1 MHSPRANLS
10 ALLVLLCLTAGCLSG
25 VSGDGTPSPTA
36 QTGTT
41 TTATATTTP
50 SDHHAALDQPDPDKE
65 VVVQNRWN
73 RSAEMQ
79 VRVVRD
85 ATGETVHDG
94 TDTLAPGTERTVYN
108 VSAADPEGVETFT
121 VVVTARNT
129 TDRVSI
135 ETNRCYGNAYA
146 EILDDGT
153 LYVYY
158 SIC

>member
-1 MHSPRANLS
+1 MHSPRGCLP
-10 ALLVLLCLTAGCLSG
+10 ALLALLCLTAGCLSG
-25 VSGDGTPSPTA
+25 VSGDGTPSP
-36 QTGTT
+36 T

-73 RSAEMQ
+73 RSVEMH

-108 VSAADPEGVETFT
+108 VSAADPERRRDVHRRRDGPEH
-121 VVVTARNT
+121 
-129 TDRVSI
+129 
-135 ETNRCYGNAYA
+135 NRPRQHRDESVLRERLRRDSGRRDAVR
-146 EILDDGT
+146 LLFD
-153 LYVYY
+153 LLM
-158 SIC
+158 

>member
-1 MHSPRANLS
+1 MHSPRAHLP
-10 ALLVLLCLTAGCLSG
+10 ALLALLCLTAGCLSG

-36 QTGTT
+36 PTGTAT
-41 TTATATTTP
+41 TTATATP

-73 RSAEMQ
+73 RSVEMH

-108 VSAADPEGVETFT
+108 VSAADPEGVEAFT

-146 EILDDGT
+146 EIRPDGA